1 MDSATSSVTYNPL
14 VDGGTP
20 ALRLFALLEIIA
32 RKDRLFSLQNLVD
45 ELGLPKPT
53 LHRMLQQLEAAGM
66 IARDGDRRLYGSG
79 PRLRRMAEN
88 LLINNTVHGARRQV
102 LHQLVREVGESSSIV
117 TCVGHEVLC
126 LDRVETAAPLRFHRR
141 PGSRVPIHCSAG
153 GKLFLA
159 QMTSLQRRRL
169 LGYTVLPRYTGKTL
183 ISSEQLDVEIERV
196 RNDGYAIDNEEFLPG
211 LLCVGVL
218 VPSPN
223 GVKSNLAVIV
233 QGPAM
238 RVTPEKSL
246 QYLPSLQRAAVSLAG
261 LETING
267 AHDDGN

>member
-1 MDSATSSVTYNPL
+1 MDNAASSVTGDQL
-14 VDGGTP
+14 MDGGTP

-66 IARDGDRRLYGSG
+66 VARDGDRRLYGSG
-79 PRLRRMAEN
+79 VRLRRMAEN

-102 LHQLVREVGESSSIV
+102 LHQLVREVGETSGVV

-126 LDRVETAAPLRFHRR
+126 LDRVDTTAPLRFHLQ
-141 PGSRVPIHCSAG
+141 PGSRLPIHCTAA

-159 QMTSLQRRRL
+159 QMTSLQRHRL
-169 LGYTVLPRYTGKTL
+169 LGYTVLSRYTGKTL
-183 ISSEQLDVEIERV
+183 ITSEQLDVEIERV
-196 RNDGYAIDNEEFLPG
+196 RRDGYAIDDEEFLPG
-211 LLCVGVL
+211 LVCIGVL
-218 VPSPN
+218 VPSSN
-223 GVKSNLAVIV
+223 GGKSNLAVVI
-233 QGPAM
+233 QAPAM
-238 RVTPEKSL
+238 RITPEKSL
-246 QYLPSLQRAAVSLAG
+246 QCLPSLQRAALSLAA

-267 AHDDGN
+267 EH